1 MIRVS
6 ENDQGQR
13 RISARIIRVRDAFPD
28 ATRGKH
34 SSLPGNASLT
44 LIILIAARKCVPD
57 PDHSRAA

>member
-44 LIILIAARKCVPD
+44 LIIPPAVNTHRCPEMRL
-57 PDHSRAA
+57 